1 MADET
6 LVKTEKIINLSNQE
20 AIIVSRDILSS
31 HTISEIKYLVKYLLN
46 SLNYIRYVA
55 INENNHK
62 YVPDVIK
69 LCATKKQCLKAE
81 LLNFA
86 SLFFNE
92 DNFHLFLETL
102 PDNVRAIWIA
112 AADKIFLSEKEANE
126 LLGEECVIDTHR
138 WHQVGVCN
146 TLGEGIFKITSS
158 ERFDY
163 SDNNTYYL
171 TFKSYWLRELTYRC
185 SHHTLKD
192 CQTAV
197 LPDKLTVF
205 NAEADLFQEIPILNN
220 LRESGMLTLGRTH
233 FFTAK
238 LRKAL
243 DKARINNFNLNEKS
257 TKYYEETLRSYYLII
272 TYLLTCERTYDHVIN
287 SASPLQLIQLCVKYV
302 FDHTSKFCKLFLPH
316 ITCIDRDYDYSHRNT
331 NRLMRS
337 FERSLLTLKSS
348 MWVSIE
354 QVLYQTR
361 CFFDN
366 KTYVSILIQ
375 EPTSYYNIGFKLH
388 DKNADEP
395 IKYDEIITRVTYQSI
410 KSVLLAMASWGI
422 IEIAYDPTT
431 TGNGPSYLTDALR
444 YVRLTNLG
452 KYVLGEAKSYQLPA
466 TMVNTRKDFE
476 LNTDRLLI
484 KVLNPN
490 SKGSFALEK
499 IATPITSQLYRTD
512 FSVFLKECNTKDD
525 IVKNINLF
533 KKYIANEPPQ
543 IWAGFFNAMLERSNA
558 LKKVRTSYITRSIDA
573 KDKELQDII
582 MHDPNIKQYILRA
595 EGYVVLIEQAHL
607 SNVNNILKHMVT
619 PSNSPHWHEILA
631 CCPHRHL

>member
-62 YVPDVIK
+62 YVPDLIK

-92 DNFHLFLETL
+92 DNFYLFLETL

-112 AADKIFLSEKEANE
+112 AADKIFLSEKDANE

-361 CFFDN
+361 CFFDH

-375 EPTSYYNIGFKLH
+375 EPTSYYNIGFKLR

-452 KYVLGEAKSYQLPA
+452 KYVFGKAKFYQLPT
-466 TMVNTRKDFE
+466 TMVNTCKDFE

-525 IVKNINLF
+525 IEKNIDLF

-543 IWAGFFNAMLERSNA
+543 IWADFFNAMLERSNA
-558 LKKVRTSYITRSIDA
+558 LKKVKTSYITRSIDA
-573 KDKELQDII
+573 KDNELQDII

-607 SNVNNILKHMVT
+607 NDVNNILKT
-619 PSNSPHWHEILA
+619 YGYTI
-631 CCPHRHL
+631 

>member
-6 LVKTEKIINLSNQE
+6 LVKTEKIIDLSNQE

-31 HTISEIKYLVKYLLN
+31 HTITEIKYLVKYLLN

-55 INENNHK
+55 VNENNHN

-490 SKGSFALEK
+490 SKGNFALEK
-499 IATPITSQLYRTD
+499 IAAPITSQLYRTN

-525 IVKNINLF
+525 IVKNIDLF

-543 IWAGFFNAMLERSNA
+543 IWKDFFNAMLERTNA

-582 MHDPNIKQYILRA
+582 MHDPKLKQYILRA

-607 SNVNNILKHMVT
+607 SDVNNILKT
-619 PSNSPHWHEILA
+619 YGYTI
-631 CCPHRHL
+631 

>member
-1 MADET
+1 
-6 LVKTEKIINLSNQE
+6 
-20 AIIVSRDILSS
+20 
-31 HTISEIKYLVKYLLN
+31 
-46 SLNYIRYVA
+46 
-55 INENNHK
+55 
-62 YVPDVIK
+62 
-69 LCATKKQCLKAE
+69 
-81 LLNFA
+81 
-86 SLFFNE
+86 
-92 DNFHLFLETL
+92 
-102 PDNVRAIWIA
+102 
-112 AADKIFLSEKEANE
+112 
-126 LLGEECVIDTHR
+126 
-138 WHQVGVCN
+138 
-146 TLGEGIFKITSS
+146 
-158 ERFDY
+158 
-163 SDNNTYYL
+163 
-171 TFKSYWLRELTYRC
+171 
-185 SHHTLKD
+185 
-192 CQTAV
+192 
-197 LPDKLTVF
+197 
-205 NAEADLFQEIPILNN
+205 
-220 LRESGMLTLGRTH
+220 MLTLGRTH

-361 CFFDN
+361 CFFDH

-375 EPTSYYNIGFKLH
+375 EPTSYYNIGFKLR

-452 KYVLGEAKSYQLPA
+452 KYVLGEAKSYQLPT
-466 TMVNTRKDFE
+466 TMVNTCKDFE

-499 IATPITSQLYRTD
+499 IATPITPQLYRTD

-525 IVKNINLF
+525 IKKKIDLF

-543 IWAGFFNAMLERSNA
+543 IWADFFNAMLERSNA
-558 LKKVRTSYITRSIDA
+558 LKKVKTSYITRSIDA

-607 SNVNNILKHMVT
+607 NDVNNILKT
-619 PSNSPHWHEILA
+619 YGYTI
-631 CCPHRHL
+631 

>member
-6 LVKTEKIINLSNQE
+6 LVKTEKIIDLSNQE

-31 HTISEIKYLVKYLLN
+31 HTITEIKYLVKYLLN

-55 INENNHK
+55 INENNHN

-69 LCATKKQCLKAE
+69 LCATKKQCLKTE

-607 SNVNNILKHMVT
+607 NDVNNILKT
-619 PSNSPHWHEILA
+619 YGYTI
-631 CCPHRHL
+631 

>member
-361 CFFDN
+361 CFFDH

-375 EPTSYYNIGFKLH
+375 EPTSYYNIGFKLR

-466 TMVNTRKDFE
+466 TMVNTCKDFE

-525 IVKNINLF
+525 IKKKIDLF

-543 IWAGFFNAMLERSNA
+543 IWADFFNAMLERSNA
-558 LKKVRTSYITRSIDA
+558 LKKVKTSYITRSIDA

-607 SNVNNILKHMVT
+607 NDVNNILKT
-619 PSNSPHWHEILA
+619 YGYTI
-631 CCPHRHL
+631 

>member
-31 HTISEIKYLVKYLLN
+31 HTITEIKYLVKYLLN

-55 INENNHK
+55 INENNHN

-431 TGNGPSYLTDALR
+431 TANGLSYLTDALR

-466 TMVNTRKDFE
+466 TMVNTCKDFE
-476 LNTDRLLI
+476 LNADRLLI

-490 SKGSFALEK
+490 SKGNFALGK

-543 IWAGFFNAMLERSNA
+543 IWADFFNAMLERTNA
-558 LKKVRTSYITRSIDA
+558 LKKVKTSYITRSIDA

-607 SNVNNILKHMVT
+607 NNVNNILKT
-619 PSNSPHWHEILA
+619 YGYTI
-631 CCPHRHL
+631 

>member
-31 HTISEIKYLVKYLLN
+31 HTITEIKYLVKYLLN

-55 INENNHK
+55 INENNHN

-431 TGNGPSYLTDALR
+431 TANGLSYLTDALR

-466 TMVNTRKDFE
+466 TMVNTCKDFE
-476 LNTDRLLI
+476 LNADRLLI

-490 SKGSFALEK
+490 SKGNFALGK

-525 IVKNINLF
+525 IVKNIDLF

-543 IWAGFFNAMLERSNA
+543 IWEDFFNAMLERTNA

-582 MHDPNIKQYILRA
+582 MHDPKLKQYILRA

-607 SNVNNILKHMVT
+607 NDVNNILKT
-619 PSNSPHWHEILA
+619 YGYTI
-631 CCPHRHL
+631 

>member
-6 LVKTEKIINLSNQE
+6 LVKTEKIIDLSNQE

-31 HTISEIKYLVKYLLN
+31 HTITEIKYLVKYLLN

-55 INENNHK
+55 VNENNHN

-490 SKGSFALEK
+490 SKGNFALEK
-499 IATPITSQLYRTD
+499 IAAPITSQLYRTN

-525 IVKNINLF
+525 IVKNIDLF

-543 IWAGFFNAMLERSNA
+543 IWEDFFNAMLERTNA

-607 SNVNNILKHMVT
+607 NNVNNILKT
-619 PSNSPHWHEILA
+619 YGYTI
-631 CCPHRHL
+631 

>member
-62 YVPDVIK
+62 YVPDLIK

-361 CFFDN
+361 CFFDH

-375 EPTSYYNIGFKLH
+375 EPTSYYNIGFKLR

-466 TMVNTRKDFE
+466 TIVNTCKDFE

-525 IVKNINLF
+525 IKKKIDLF

-607 SNVNNILKHMVT
+607 NDVNNILKT
-619 PSNSPHWHEILA
+619 YGYTI
-631 CCPHRHL
+631 

>member
-31 HTISEIKYLVKYLLN
+31 HTITEIKYLVKYLLN

-55 INENNHK
+55 INENNHN

-490 SKGSFALEK
+490 SKGNFALGK

-607 SNVNNILKHMVT
+607 SDVNNILKT
-619 PSNSPHWHEILA
+619 YGYTI
-631 CCPHRHL
+631 